1 MSILERLLET
11 DEEKIKAEFGTRYEV
26 KRLSQTLGEPFIVDC
41 KPLTNEMVKHIGEI
55 SKNNVDTKLNAIYET
70 CSIEGKRFNNNA
82 LMEKFKVS
90 TGKELVQKLFLPG
103 EVFAIYNFI
112 NEISG
117 YSTDAITEVKN

>member
-26 KRLSQTLGEPFIVDC
+26 KRLSQALGEPFIVDC

-55 SKNNVDTKLNAIYET
+55 SKNNVDTKLNTIYET
-70 CSIEGKRFNNNA
+70 CSIEGKRFNNPE
-82 LMEKFKVS
+82 LMEKFKVT
-90 TGKELVQKLFLPG
+90 TGKEMVQRLFLPG
-103 EVFAIYNFI
+103 EVYMLYSFI

-117 YSTDAITEVKN
+117 YNSNAITEVKN